1 MKQMLLMAV
10 LLGGPVPSLAQGSP
24 SPQSQAIT
32 PPSSMGR
39 WDEHRKLR
47 EKMDRQDET
56 RSAAAQQLVPKQKVI
71 NDFAACIW
79 RQAPD
84 KARAALGTAVDT
96 SAERT
101 ALRSVAQ
108 FGACSHAP
116 YLSGR
121 SGELRGALAEN
132 AIHADQGR
140 RARLDALG
148 PVPAVRVPVAR
159 GRAFVASFS
168 GCIAAADPAGSL
180 ALLGTAVGSPEETVA
195 MRAMATALSG
205 CMPEGAK
212 YSVDVRDVRNH
223 IADALYRMSEVSGA

>member
-1 MKQMLLMAV
+1 MKQMLLVAV
-10 LLGGPVPSLAQGSP
+10 LLGAPVPSLAQGSP
-24 SPQSQAIT
+24 SPQTQTMT

-47 EKMDRQDET
+47 EKMSRQDEA
-56 RSAAAQQLVPKQKVI
+56 RSATARQIVPKQSVI

-79 RQAPD
+79 RQTPD

-96 SAERT
+96 PAEH
-101 ALRSVAQ
+101 AVLRSIAQ
-108 FGACSHAP
+108 FDACIDAP

-132 AIHADQGR
+132 GIHADQGR
-140 RARLDALG
+140 RARLAALA
-148 PVPAVRVPVAR
+148 PVPAVRVPIAY

-168 GCIAAADPAGSL
+168 SCIAAADPAASL
-180 ALLGTAVGSPEETVA
+180 ALLATTVGSSDEVAA
-195 MRAMATALSG
+195 MRAMAAALSG
-205 CMPEGAK
+205 CMPEGAE
-212 YSVDVRDVRNH
+212 YRVDVRDVRNH